1 MEKAMTPE
9 QRFEE
14 YTSLVAYIYRK
25 RFYNYAA
32 YQEDLIQ
39 EGFLGLWK
47 ACLNFNELK
56 GVHFSTYAYT
66 AIERTM
72 LTYVMNFIAKHSV
85 EISLNTVIAEN
96 NEGDQICISDSLG
109 TEEDHSIKYA
119 IQDSL
124 HKMSPKEQTILHK
137 LMEGLTQ
144 DTIAKICH
152 VSQSSVCRCL
162 AKFRKILSKEMEEI

>member
-1 MEKAMTPE
+1 MTPE

-14 YTSLVAYIYRK
+14 NMCLVGFVYQRK
-25 RFYNYAA
+25 FHEYSA

-47 ACLNFNELK
+47 ACLNFDESR
-56 GVHFSTYAYT
+56 GIQFSTYAYT

-72 LTYVMNFIAKHSV
+72 MAYIDKFILKHSSV
-85 EISLNTVIAEN
+85 VSLNSVIAEDS
-96 NEGDQICISDSLG
+96 EGNQVYLCDSLG

-124 HKMSPKEQTILHK
+124 SKMSQKDQSILYK
-137 LMEGLTQ
+137 LMDGLTQ
-144 DTIAKICH
+144 DCIAKACH
-152 VSQSSVCRCL
+152 TSQPTVSRCL